1 MQRNSTGSGHA
12 SLSLN
17 NTFTFLSYTSRE
29 ILVFRI
35 PSDAV
40 KWLKTSFGDELVPFL
55 FPEPGGDGNKFFWE
69 WRDGGHEVFSRSW
82 N

>member
-1 MQRNSTGSGHA
+1 M
-12 SLSLN
+12 
-17 NTFTFLSYTSRE
+17 
-29 ILVFRI
+29 VFRI